1 MSEGPPISFA
11 AISAPR
17 SLRCASARVKR
28 PCADPWEVI
37 AEGAEGRH
45 AGEVSEGVNESHP
58 QDARHPERVP
68 GAEAASADDRKFREY
83 ILSET
88 HPIGRGKAKFFT
100 NIGYTGANWQEL
112 REQFL
117 AQLPRVPGRIPKTA
131 TVKARTTKP

>member
-1 MSEGPPISFA
+1 M
-11 AISAPR
+11 
-17 SLRCASARVKR
+17 
-28 PCADPWEVI
+28 
-37 AEGAEGRH
+37 
-45 AGEVSEGVNESHP
+45 NESHP

-88 HPIGRGKAKFFT
+88 HPIGRGKAKFFK

-117 AQLPRVPGRIPKTA
+117 AQLPRVPGRYTQDGYGQGKNYEAVISVASSSGTANVRTFWEVHPENGTKFLTAYPLDSETGTKT
-131 TVKARTTKP
+131 P